1 MKICHTCQQTYS
13 DGVEFCPR
21 DGAHLTAQATE
32 TEAQLAGQLSRRFR
46 IVRRLGAGAMG
57 TVFLAEQIGV
67 GNRPV
72 ALKVLNRKLLDDP
85 EFLLRFQN
93 EAASTGR
100 IHHPNVVTIHESG
113 QADDGTPYIAMEF
126 LEGESLRQALARRG
140 ALPVT
145 EVAEI
150 LQQAARGLNAAHK
163 LGIIHR
169 DLKPDN
175 IFLTRG
181 DEGETIVKVVD
192 FGIAK
197 LRESATHTQTGMVL
211 GTPAYMSFEQASGMR
226 SDELDAR
233 SDIYSLGVVTY
244 EMLTGRAPFHSDTPV
259 GYLRMHMQEDP
270 PPFRAVKPD
279 LPALP
284 QLESVVMK
292 ALNKDRD
299 QRYGSVLE
307 FAHELN
313 SAALPS
319 PTAESAVRVPPTRI
333 VPPPALAKPQLPVVT
348 ENPSRVKFV
357 VRGLVLLGVIAAG
370 LWYFSRSA
378 EQPPAHVTSP
388 PSGATVPAGQK
399 PRVEAPLAELGP
411 TPGAAKVNP
420 KHGQRDVELPDVD
433 KFMASRAKV
442 NPKDGL
448 EYRWIPP
455 GSFQMGCSPGDNECT
470 DDEKPPHHVT
480 ITKGFWMGQT
490 EVTVGAYKRFAA
502 AKGRQMA
509 PEPDIYGR
517 PLNRGWGDEGMPIV
531 DVTWDDAQ
539 AYCRWAGWRLP
550 TEAEWEYA
558 ARAGSPE
565 ARYGSLDK
573 VAWYRKDS
581 GQQTH
586 PVGEKQANGFGLYDM
601 LGNVWEW
608 VNDWYDD
615 NYYRSSP
622 SQDPAGPASGE
633 LHVLRGGSWINSPRD
648 VRVSI
653 RSRIISPADFDS
665 TSGFRCGGEVFP
677 P

>member
-13 DGVEFCPR
+13 DDVEFCPR

-32 TEAQLAGQLSRRFR
+32 TEAQLAAGLCRRFR
-46 IVRRLGAGAMG
+46 LVRRLGAGAMG
-57 TVFLAEQIGV
+57 TVFLAEQIAV

-85 EFLLRFQN
+85 DFLLRFQN

-100 IHHPNVVTIHESG
+100 IHHANVVTIYESG

-126 LEGESLRQALARRG
+126 LEGESLRQVLARRG
-140 ALPVT
+140 QLPVP

-197 LRESATHTQTGMVL
+197 LRESGAHTQTGMVL

-233 SDIYSLGVVTY
+233 SDIYSLGVVVY

-292 ALNKDRD
+292 ALTKDRD
-299 QRYGSVLE
+299 QRYSSVLE
-307 FAHELN
+307 FARELT
-313 SAALPS
+313 SAAQPS
-319 PTAESAVRVPPTRI
+319 PTPESLVTIPPTQIVVPLAAAKPPKFRTAPESASKMRFVAVAGIALI
-333 VPPPALAKPQLPVVT
+333 VIVAGVWYFWHHGTKKGDVSWSAKPGESKGEVRI
-348 ENPSRVKFV
+348 NP
-357 VRGLVLLGVIAAG
+357 
-370 LWYFSRSA
+370 
-378 EQPPAHVTSP
+378 
-388 PSGATVPAGQK
+388 
-399 PRVEAPLAELGP
+399 
-411 TPGAAKVNP
+411 N
-420 KHGQRDVELPDVD
+420 
-433 KFMASRAKV
+433 
-442 NPKDGL
+442 DGL
-448 EYRWIPP
+448 KYVWIPP
-455 GSFQMGCSPGDNECT
+455 GGFQMGCSPGDSEC
-470 DDEKPPHHVT
+470 DADEKPAHQVT

-490 EVTVGAYKRFAA
+490 EVTVAAYRRFVESTGA
-502 AKGRQMA
+502 QMPPA
-509 PEPDIYGR
+509 PDF
-517 PLNRGWGDEGMPIV
+517 NAGWDNQDMPIV
-531 DVTWDDAQ
+531 NVSWDDAT
-539 AYCRWAGWRLP
+539 AFCGWAGGRLP

-558 ARAGSPE
+558 ARAGSTE
-565 ARYGSLDK
+565 ARYGPIDE
-573 VAWYRKDS
+573 VAWYSTNS
-581 GQQTH
+581 GQKTH
-586 PVGEKQANGFGLYDM
+586 EVAQKRPNAWNLYDT

-608 VNDWYDD
+608 VKDWYGE
-615 NYYRSSP
+615 NYY
-622 SQDPAGPASGE
+622 PASPERDPRGPDSGK
-633 LHVLRGGSWINSPRD
+633 LRVLRGGSWFDNPRL
-648 VRVSI
+648 VRVSF
-653 RSRIISPADFDS
+653 RLRFYPGHGDNYR
-665 TSGFRCGGEVFP
+665 GFRCGGEVLVPSPFFLFP
-677 P
+677 